1 MVDEALEQGFHVSAD
16 ARGFA
21 RLSWTAGVAIT
32 GPLVAEAMAAIDHL
46 NDDLERPLLVEMA
59 RTESPD
65 LDARQHFGR
74 RCTASRIALLG
85 ESNVDRVR
93 ASFAPRGHGGGFPVP
108 TQFFVSEEE
117 ALAWLL
123 GVPADP

>member
-1 MVDEALEQGFHVSAD
+1 MVDEALEQGFHVSVD
-16 ARGFA
+16 LRGFA
-21 RLSWTAGVAIT
+21 RLCWTPGVAIT
-32 GPLVAEAMAAIDHL
+32 GPLVAEAMAAIDLL
-46 NDDLERPLLVEMA
+46 NHDVERPLLVEMA

-65 LDARQHFGR
+65 FDARQNFGR

-93 ASFAPRGHGGGFPVP
+93 ASFAPRGQSRGFPVP
-108 TQFFVSEEE
+108 TRFFTSERE

-123 GVPADP
+123 DDPAGS